1 MQLRPWQNNGGAA
14 TQAPTRTAWSESG
27 GGGITSASHSIC
39 PTMKLDLTGSKIV
52 NNAGPAF
59 TADGLR
65 TDDNLY
71 LRNATIRG
79 AGELGAVR
87 LPGAHIGGRLH
98 LDGLSVTND
107 TGTALHADSLHTAYD
122 LFLRGATVRGSAKNG
137 ALRLDGAHIGGQA
150 DLTGTRWSWSSC
162 SRRSIPT
169 SPTSCGPPA
178 DLAPGPR
185 RRSTRRRR
193 GNPYAS
199 FEDPLNDAM
208 TASISVR
215 WGPLV
220 VSSSSCSGCT
230 ARRTPRVPAARTAR

>member
-1 MQLRPWQNNGGAA
+1 MILDGSVLSHFTADGPRIEGNLSPCNAIMRGKYEDDTLSPPGTYIGEQFDLPNNEIINTTGTALRAEDLSANAGPYLRNAITRRAGEDGTVRLLGAHIGG
-14 TQAPTRTAWSESG
+14 Q
-27 GGGITSASHSIC
+27 
-39 PTMKLDLTGSKIV
+39 LDLTRSKIV
-52 NNAGPAF
+52 NNAGPVF
-59 TADGLR
+59 TVDGLR

-150 DLTGTRWSWSSC
+150 DLTGTR
-162 SRRSIPT
+162 
-169 SPTSCGPPA
+169 
-178 DLAPGPR
+178 
-185 RRSTRRRR
+185 
-193 GNPYAS
+193 
-199 FEDPLNDAM
+199 
-208 TASISVR
+208 
-215 WGPLV
+215 
-220 VSSSSCSGCT
+220 
-230 ARRTPRVPAARTAR
+230 